1 MLLGF
6 NFFILLPKVIHY
18 SRLITHNTENEK
30 YDPVRRGGVREGG
43 GEKKHHFSSISFSRR
58 FAYTLISIK
67 DKKQENTVRSF
78 ELLKIHLIS
87 RR

>member
-30 YDPVRRGGVREGG
+30 YDPVRRGGLREGG
-43 GEKKHHFSSISFSRR
+43 GETKHHFSSISFSR

-67 DKKQENTVRSF
+67 DKK
-78 ELLKIHLIS
+78 
-87 RR
+87 